1 MPEKRPWILQ
11 EITWPEVEAYLKRDD
26 IILLP
31 VGSVE
36 QHAHHMPLGTDSY
49 TAIGFAED
57 AARAADVLCAAPLWY
72 GWATHHMGYPG
83 TVTLKPETF
92 TDLVFEVGVSLL
104 YHGFK
109 KIVIVNGNAQANLPP
124 MHIAANKLANE
135 TNAAAVVVDP
145 WDIGDAV
152 SRELMAGAPGGMGH
166 ASQHECSQML
176 HLHPHLC
183 DMSKAQ
189 ACVWEQRE
197 FHFSDHYVVGNRV
210 HFAKTPESFREATL
224 PTGTFG
230 VPGHCTAEKGK
241 VFHETIVANIV
252 KVIQELRET
261 KVETRPRRFAF

>member
-1 MPEKRPWILQ
+1 MLMKGNEH
-11 EITWPEVEAYLKRDD
+11 ITIDDEMAMKLCSNLDLADSKRDELA
-26 IILLP
+26 IRKSITGKSKFEIKLRMLL
-31 VGSVE
+31 
-36 QHAHHMPLGTDSY
+36 H
-49 TAIGFAED
+49 
-57 AARAADVLCAAPLWY
+57 CAAKRSL
-72 GWATHHMGYPG
+72 AS
-83 TVTLKPETF
+83 
-92 TDLVFEVGVSLL
+92 VFGLEEHLTK
-104 YHGFK
+104 YIK

-152 SRELMAGAPGGMGH
+152 SRELMAGAPGSMGH

-189 ACVWEQRE
+189 ARVWEQRE

-210 HFAKTPESFREATL
+210 HFAKTPESFRKATL

-230 VPGHCTAEKGK
+230 DPGHCTAEKGK
-241 VFHETIVANIV
+241 VFHKTIVANIV

-261 KVETRPRRFAF
+261 KVETRRRRFVF